1 MAGKYRTLAIAA
13 GMAVLASVAGAF
25 VQDPSILID
34 KALNSPV
41 LTVKYKGASVSIV
54 ELKINGVSFNA
65 RSVSDRTNSG
75 ETQFTLDTAALID
88 GDNLIEVCLYDATG
102 KLVGTQRTKISADRR
117 TDSPVF
123 LEGIKAGSTVTG
135 PVEIKVGLRREF
147 KNMYVSFF
155 VNDEFK
161 TLKNFPP
168 YSYLWDTTRVENGWY
183 DLEAWIVDEN
193 NSTFR
198 TPKTRI
204 YVNNPGGRTERRN
217 PDQNKTETPVDT
229 TGMEATPKAAKSA
242 VLSVMLDPI
251 WAKVSQMAG
260 TRSAGIAPGIVTGP
274 KSLTPTGARMATPAP
289 APATTPKAP
298 AAQAKSPEVLPK
310 VTPAAVKSE
319 AKPAPK
325 PVPVKA
331 ATPPKAE
338 PVKAE
343 MAPKA
348 EPAKVEPA
356 KPVVAPKP
364 TPTPAPVVAKV
375 APKPEPAVVS
385 IGVGTR
391 LPEIGTFTILLNSRP
406 VQFDHVLPRVM
417 SGVPLTPFRH
427 LFEQSGGTVVWEGT
441 GKIVQAKGGGKHIV
455 FKIGDKNAR
464 INESTYTLELAPF
477 IDRGRSVV
485 PLSFV
490 KDSLDV
496 NVQYD
501 PKTGHVLITAVE
513 K

>member
-1 MAGKYRTLAIAA
+1 MAGKYRTLAVAA
-13 GMAVLASVAGAF
+13 GMAVLASVASAF

-34 KALNSPV
+34 KALNSPM

-65 RSVSDRTNSG
+65 RSVSDKTNSG
-75 ETQFTLDTAALID
+75 ETHFTLDTAALID
-88 GDNLIEVCLYDATG
+88 GDNLIEVNLYDATG

-123 LEGIKAGSTVTG
+123 LEGLKAGGTVTG

-193 NSTFR
+193 NSTYR
-198 TPKTRI
+198 TPKTRV

-229 TGMEATPKAAKSA
+229 TGIEATPKTAKPA
-242 VLSVMLDPI
+242 ILTVMLDPI
-251 WAKVSQMAG
+251 WAKVSQMVG
-260 TRSAGIAPGIVTGP
+260 TRSAGIAPGIATGP
-274 KSLTPTGARMATPAP
+274 KSLTPTGARVAAPAQAP
-289 APATTPKAP
+289 APKTTPVK
-298 AAQAKSPEVLPK
+298 AAQPSEVLPK
-310 VTPAAVKSE
+310 VTPTAPPKSVV
-319 AKPAPK
+319 KPAPK
-325 PVPVKA
+325 P
-331 ATPPKAE
+331 E
-338 PVKAE
+338 PV
-343 MAPKA
+343 
-348 EPAKVEPA
+348 

-364 TPTPAPVVAKV
+364 EPVKPTVTPKPAPTPTPVVAKTT
-375 APKPEPAVVS
+375 PKPAEPAKVS
-385 IGVGTR
+385 IAVGTR
-391 LPEIGTFTILLNSRP
+391 LPDIGTFTILLDSRP

-441 GKIVQAKGGGKHIV
+441 AKVVQAKGGGKQIV
-455 FKIGDKNAR
+455 FKIGDKTAT
-464 INESTYTLELAPF
+464 INQSAYTLELAPF

-490 KDSLDV
+490 KDTLNV
-496 NVQYD
+496 NVEYD
-501 PKTGHVLITAVE
+501 PKTGHVLITSVP

>member
-65 RSVSDRTNSG
+65 RSVSDRANSG

-88 GDNLIEVCLYDATG
+88 GDNLIEVCLYDASG

-123 LEGIKAGSTVTG
+123 LEGIKSGSTVTG

-168 YSYLWDTTRVENGWY
+168 YSYLWDSTRVENGWY

-198 TPKTRI
+198 TPKTRV
-204 YVNNPGGRTERRN
+204 YVNNPGGRTERRT
-217 PDQNKTETPVDT
+217 PEQNKTEAPVDT
-229 TGMEATPKAAKSA
+229 TGMEATPKTAKPA
-242 VLSVMLDPI
+242 VLTVMLDPI
-251 WAKVSQMAG
+251 WAKVSQMSG
-260 TRSAGIAPGIVTGP
+260 TRSAGIAPGIATGP
-274 KSLTPTGARMATPAP
+274 KSLTPTGARMAAP
-289 APATTPKAP
+289 TQAAAPKAP
-298 AAQAKSPEVLPK
+298 VAKPAPTVAPKPSDVLPK
-310 VTPAAVKSE
+310 VT
-319 AKPAPK
+319 
-325 PVPVKA
+325 
-331 ATPPKAE
+331 AT
-338 PVKAE
+338 
-343 MAPKA
+343 
-348 EPAKVEPA
+348 PAKVEPKA
-356 KPVVAPKP
+356 EPKATPIKPEPVKPAVAPKPEPVKPAIAPKP
-364 TPTPAPVVAKV
+364 TPTPTPVVAKV
-375 APKPEPAVVS
+375 TPKAEPAVVS

-441 GKIVQAKGGGKHIV
+441 GKIVQAKGGGKNIV
-455 FKIGDKNAR
+455 FKIGDKTAT
-464 INESTYTLELAPF
+464 INQATYTLELAPF

>member
-1 MAGKYRTLAIAA
+1 MTGKYRTLAIAA

-65 RSVSDRTNSG
+65 RSVSDRANSG

-88 GDNLIEVCLYDATG
+88 GDNVIEVCLYDATG
-102 KLVGTQRTKISADRR
+102 KLVGTQRTKIAADRR

-123 LEGIKAGSTVTG
+123 LEGIKSGSTVTG

-168 YSYLWDTTRVENGWY
+168 YSYLWDSTRVENGWY

-198 TPKTRI
+198 TPKTRV
-204 YVNNPGGRTERRN
+204 YVNNPGGRTERRT
-217 PDQNKTETPVDT
+217 PDQNKIETPVDT
-229 TGMEATPKAAKSA
+229 TGMEATPKTAKPA
-242 VLSVMLDPI
+242 VLTVMLDPI

-260 TRSAGIAPGIVTGP
+260 TRSAGIAPGIATGP
-274 KSLTPTGARMATPAP
+274 KSLTPTGARMAPTQA
-289 APATTPKAP
+289 AAPKA
-298 AAQAKSPEVLPK
+298 AAKPTPTVAPKPSDVLPK
-310 VTPAAVKSE
+310 VTPAPKVEPNAAPVKPE
-319 AKPAPK
+319 PVRPTPAPK
-325 PVPVKA
+325 P
-331 ATPPKAE
+331 E
-338 PVKAE
+338 PVK
-343 MAPKA
+343 
-348 EPAKVEPA
+348 PA
-356 KPVVAPKP
+356 VAPKLAP
-364 TPTPAPVVAKV
+364 SPAPVVAK
-375 APKPEPAVVS
+375 ATPKPEPALVS

-441 GKIVQAKGGGKHIV
+441 GKIVQAKGGGKNIV
-455 FKIGDKNAR
+455 FKIGDKTAT
-464 INESTYTLELAPF
+464 INQSSYTLELAPF